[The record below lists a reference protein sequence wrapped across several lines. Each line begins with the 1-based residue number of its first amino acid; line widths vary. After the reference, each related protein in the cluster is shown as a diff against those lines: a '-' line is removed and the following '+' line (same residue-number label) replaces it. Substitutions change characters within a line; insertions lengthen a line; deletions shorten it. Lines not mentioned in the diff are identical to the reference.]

1 MKTPL
6 LVKGNQIDTLITK
19 FYFKN
24 RQLYFQIILNL
35 GTKGKFPYCEFEDYN
50 DYKRKFDEL
59 LKMKES
65 DEDISISAM
74 PQAA

>member
-1 MKTPL
+1 MKTQL
-6 LVKGNQIDTLITK
+6 IKGEQVSNLITK

-35 GTKGKFPYCEFEDYN
+35 GSEGKFPYCEYEDYYQ
-50 DYKRKFDEL
+50 YKEKFNEL
-59 LKMKES
+59 LEMKES
-65 DEDISISAM
+65 NKDISISAI